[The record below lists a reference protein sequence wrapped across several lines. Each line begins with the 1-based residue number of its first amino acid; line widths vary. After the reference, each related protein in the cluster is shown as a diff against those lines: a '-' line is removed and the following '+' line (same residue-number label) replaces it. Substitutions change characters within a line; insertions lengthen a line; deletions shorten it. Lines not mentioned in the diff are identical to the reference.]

1 MVNAALGL
9 IALFT
14 ALLAAAPLPRPID
27 VSRSEARFS
36 VAHIWV
42 DHVSGTIPIVSGTV
56 ALASGSLIPTSA
68 TAVLDA
74 TRISTGEPDRD
85 KSLESSD
92 FFDAGRFSHWTFTS
106 TAIVAKDSR
115 SFEMDGNLTMH
126 GVTQREVLNVT
137 ASGTPD
143 DPRYRATGEVDRHAF
158 GMSVTRLDP
167 TIGGMVEIT
176 LEVTLK

>member
-1 MVNAALGL
+1 MNAAPGV
-9 IALFT
+9 IALLT
-14 ALLAAAPLPRPID
+14 ALVAAVPLPRAID
-27 VSRSEARFS
+27 VPRSEARFS

-56 ALASGSLIPTSA
+56 TLPPGSLIPTSA

-92 FFDAGRFSHWTFTS
+92 FFDAGRFPHWTFTS

-115 SFEMDGNLTMH
+115 SFEMDGDLTMH

-143 DPRYRATGEVDRHAF
+143 NPRYRATGQVDRHAF

-167 TIGGMVEIT
+167 TIGGMVDVT